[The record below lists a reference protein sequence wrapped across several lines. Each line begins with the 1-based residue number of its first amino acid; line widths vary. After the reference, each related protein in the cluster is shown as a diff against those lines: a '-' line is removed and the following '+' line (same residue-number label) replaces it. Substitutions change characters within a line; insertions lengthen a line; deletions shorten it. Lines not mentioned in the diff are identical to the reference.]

1 MIIMFFVLLLA
12 FAEQVGF
19 GLAYAIASGATGA
32 VISWFVASLFPGR
45 KWMVA
50 AFGSFAVLYGL
61 LYMVLRLEETA
72 LLAGAITGFL
82 LLTVLMVSTRKVEW
96 Q

>member
-1 MIIMFFVLLLA
+1 
-12 FAEQVGF
+12 
-19 GLAYAIASGATGA
+19 
-32 VISWFVASLFPGR
+32 
-45 KWMVA
+45 
-50 AFGSFAVLYGL
+50 
-61 LYMVLRLEETA
+61 MVLRLEETA

>member
-1 MIIMFFVLLLA
+1 
-12 FAEQVGF
+12 
-19 GLAYAIASGATGA
+19 

-45 KWMVA
+45 KWSVA

-61 LYMVLRLEETA
+61 LYLVLRLEETA